1 MLYTAKESNPN
12 RRTAL
17 WKELRLPGADM
28 LEMSPTSVAA
38 RIRVMKTTLAV
49 EAPNPHDSAAISIMI
64 PNKQPQPYQ
73 PHTRPL
79 SNNRAEMI
87 WPFGLATR
95 AGAVSM
101 DVRFFSVA
109 IMLGESAV
117 SFSAA
122 ARLARVIVGSN
133 MECTTP
139 PVLLTGQS
147 FYTRIKLPKRKF
159 FNPSKLA

>member
-38 RIRVMKTTLAV
+38 RIRVVKTTLAV
-49 EAPNPHDSAAISIMI
+49 EAPYPHDSAAISIMI

-73 PHTRPL
+73 PPTRPP

-87 WPFGLATR
+87 WPFGLSTR

-101 DVRFFSVA
+101 GVRFSQSPPCWEKVRPVSVRQQGWRA
-109 IMLGESAV
+109 S
-117 SFSAA
+117 
-122 ARLARVIVGSN
+122 
-133 MECTTP
+133 
-139 PVLLTGQS
+139 
-147 FYTRIKLPKRKF
+147 
-159 FNPSKLA
+159 